1 MQPRQTTRDP
11 MPPSELAPYRGPDR
25 RGVARF
31 VVPAA
36 LPTALLVLVAAACL
50 LIGPN
55 LRFKISEVALNEIAV
70 VGATLAL
77 LAGVASILR
86 WRLDGIARNWWCGW
100 ALLTFGTGRLVLEP
114 LAGTDSLA
122 VDLAIAILAG
132 ILILCAIT
140 GPEVDAS
147 IRLTSTVA
155 VAAGG
160 AALALAIVFAVD
172 QSHVRPNVALASI
185 GIAWLL
191 IAALAASRQLGARRD
206 IEAAW
211 LIPLGVALGFA
222 NLVPLGIHHGAAA
235 ELADRSFELGAS
247 GLAGIGALG
256 GLVRAAVHHRTRAL
270 REQIERERETAN
282 RQRVEESF
290 ADRLHEMRS
299 TVVAIEGGVATWA
312 PSVEAEPD
320 APAGSSTADALT
332 AESTLRAALIAE
344 IRRLRTLVNESPSA
358 SDVEAFD
365 VAATL
370 APTVELHR
378 AAGQTIRFE
387 TEGSTR
393 ALGRPDQ
400 IAQVLEGLLTN
411 AAKYAPGTAVLVT
424 ARHELDEIS
433 VRVEDDGVGIDPEYW
448 DLIFERGFR
457 VDPDAP
463 TTGNGLGLAV
473 ARSLV
478 RSQDGDLWVETSPSG
493 GCAFALSIP
502 AAPALRIVPP
512 HAEAHTVIP
521 DDISPLIPMREAR

>member
-1 MQPRQTTRDP
+1 MQPRQSTRDP
-11 MPPSELAPYRGPDR
+11 MPPVVPAPYRGPDR

-36 LPTALLVLVAAACL
+36 LPSAILVIVAAGWL

-55 LRFKISEVALNEIAV
+55 LRFEISPLALNEFAV

-77 LAGVASILR
+77 LAGVASVLR

-100 ALLTFGTGRLVLEP
+100 ALLTIGTGRLVLEP

-122 VDLAIAILAG
+122 VDLAIAVLAG
-132 ILILCAIT
+132 ILILRAIT

-155 VAAGG
+155 IAAGG
-160 AALALAIVFAVD
+160 ASLAVAVVFAVNESQIPARVALAIAGT
-172 QSHVRPNVALASI
+172 AWMLI
-185 GIAWLL
+185 G
-191 IAALAASRQLGARRD
+191 ALAAVRQIGSRRD
-206 IEAAW
+206 VEAAW
-211 LIPLGVALGFA
+211 LIPLAVALGFA
-222 NLVPLGIHHGAAA
+222 DLVPLGIHHGNAA
-235 ELADRSFELGAS
+235 ELADRLFELGAS

-312 PSVEAEPD
+312 PPPVDDGLGPA
-320 APAGSSTADALT
+320 APVAST

-365 VAATL
+365 VDTAL

-378 AAGQTIRFE
+378 AAGQTIRFKA
-387 TEGSTR
+387 EGSTR
-393 ALGRPDQ
+393 ALGRP
-400 IAQVLEGLLTN
+400 
-411 AAKYAPGTAVLVT
+411 
-424 ARHELDEIS
+424 
-433 VRVEDDGVGIDPEYW
+433 VRVGH
-448 DLIFERGFR
+448 
-457 VDPDAP
+457 
-463 TTGNGLGLAV
+463 
-473 ARSLV
+473 ARAS
-478 RSQDGDLWVETSPSG
+478 T
-493 GCAFALSIP
+493 
-502 AAPALRIVPP
+502 
-512 HAEAHTVIP
+512 
-521 DDISPLIPMREAR
+521 

>member
-1 MQPRQTTRDP
+1 MQPGQTTRDP

-55 LRFKISEVALNEIAV
+55 LRFKISPLALNELAV

-77 LAGVASILR
+77 LAGVASVLR
-86 WRLDGIARNWWCGW
+86 WRLDGIARNWWSGW
-100 ALLTFGTGRLVLEP
+100 ALLTIGTGRLVLEP

-122 VDLAIAILAG
+122 IDLAIAVLAG
-132 ILILCAIT
+132 ILILRAIT
-140 GPEVDAS
+140 GPAVDAS

-155 VAAGG
+155 VAAAG
-160 AALALAIVFAVD
+160 ASLAVAVVFAVNQTHVSARIALAIAGTVWMLIG
-172 QSHVRPNVALASI
+172 ALATV
-185 GIAWLL
+185 
-191 IAALAASRQLGARRD
+191 RQMGPHRD
-206 IEAAW
+206 VEAAW
-211 LIPLGVALGFA
+211 LIPLAVALGFA
-222 NLVPLGIHHGAAA
+222 DLVPLGIHHGNAA
-235 ELADRSFELGAS
+235 ELADRLFELGAS

-270 REQIERERETAN
+270 RAQIERERETAN

-312 PSVEAEPD
+312 PASAGDPI
-320 APAGSSTADALT
+320 GSSTPGALT

-344 IRRLRTLVNESPSA
+344 MRRLRTLVNESPGA
-358 SDVEAFD
+358 SGVETFD
-365 VAATL
+365 VATTL

-378 AAGQTIRFE
+378 AAGQSIRFE

-411 AAKYAPGTAVLVT
+411 AAKYAPGTEVLVT

-433 VRVEDDGVGIDPEYW
+433 IRVEDHGTGIDPEYW

-493 GCAFALSIP
+493 GCAFVLSIP

-512 HAEAHTVIP
+512 HAEAHTVTP
-521 DDISPLIPMREAR
+521 HDISPPTAIREAR

>member
-1 MQPRQTTRDP
+1 MQPRHTTRDP
-11 MPPSELAPYRGPDR
+11 MPLAVPAPYRGPDR

-36 LPTALLVLVAAACL
+36 LPTAILVIVAACGL

-55 LRFKISEVALNEIAV
+55 LRFGISPLALNEFAV

-77 LAGVASILR
+77 LAGVASVLR

-100 ALLTFGTGRLVLEP
+100 ALLTIGVGRLVLEP

-122 VDLAIAILAG
+122 VDLAIAVLAG
-132 ILILCAIT
+132 ILILRAIT

-147 IRLTSTVA
+147 IRLTSTIA
-155 VAAGG
+155 VAAAG
-160 AALALAIVFAVD
+160 ASLAVAVVFAVGQSRVPARIALAIAG
-172 QSHVRPNVALASI
+172 S
-185 GIAWLL
+185 AWLL
-191 IAALAASRQLGARRD
+191 IGALAVVRQMGARRD
-206 IEAAW
+206 VEAAW
-211 LIPLGVALGFA
+211 LIPFAVALGFA
-222 NLVPLGIHHGAAA
+222 DLVPLGIHHGNAA
-235 ELADRSFELGAS
+235 ELADRCFELGAS

-312 PSVEAEPD
+312 PSTEGGPVGTL
-320 APAGSSTADALT
+320 APGALT

-344 IRRLRTLVNESPSA
+344 IRRLRTLVNESPGA

-365 VAATL
+365 VATTL
-370 APTVELHR
+370 TPTVELHR

-387 TEGSTR
+387 TEGPTR

-411 AAKYAPGTAVLVT
+411 ATKYASGTEVFVT
-424 ARHELDEIS
+424 VRHELDEIS
-433 VRVEDDGVGIDPEYW
+433 IRVEDDGAGIDPAYW

-457 VDPDAP
+457 VDPDASA
-463 TTGNGLGLAV
+463 TGHGLGLAV
-473 ARSLV
+473 ARGLV
-478 RSQDGDLWVETSPSG
+478 RSQDGDLWVEASPTG
-493 GCAFALSIP
+493 GCAFVMSIP

-512 HAEAHTVIP
+512 HAEAHTVSPPDLSPSIP
-521 DDISPLIPMREAR
+521 IREAR

>member
-1 MQPRQTTRDP
+1 MQPPNTSRDP
-11 MPPSELAPYRGPDR
+11 MSASDPAPYRGPDR

-36 LPTALLVLVAAACL
+36 LPTAILVLLAAAWL

-55 LRFKISEVALNEIAV
+55 LRLDISSVALNEFSVI
-70 VGATLAL
+70 GATLAL
-77 LAGVASILR
+77 LAGVASVLR
-86 WRLDGIARNWWCGW
+86 WRLDGIARNWWSGW
-100 ALLTFGTGRLVLEP
+100 ALLTIGSGRLVLEP
-114 LAGTDSLA
+114 LTGTDSLP
-122 VDLAIAILAG
+122 VDLAIAVLAG
-132 ILILCAIT
+132 ILILRAIT

-147 IRLTSTVA
+147 IRVTSTVV
-155 VAAGG
+155 VAAAG
-160 AALALAIVFAVD
+160 AALALAVVFAVN
-172 QSHVRPNVALASI
+172 QSRVRPHVALACT
-185 GIAWLL
+185 GAAWLL
-191 IAALAASRQLGARRD
+191 IAALAAIRQVGARRD

-211 LIPLGVALGFA
+211 LIPLTVALGLA
-222 NLVPLGIHHGAAA
+222 DLVPLGIHHAAAA
-235 ELADRSFELGAS
+235 ELADRAFELGAS

-270 REQIERERETAN
+270 REQIEREREIAN

-299 TVVAIEGGVATWA
+299 TVVAIEGGVATWV
-312 PSVEAEPD
+312 PSIAD
-320 APAGSSTADALT
+320 APHGDLAPEALT

-365 VAATL
+365 IATTL
-370 APTVELHR
+370 GPTVALHR
-378 AAGQTIRFE
+378 AAGQSIHFE

-411 AAKYAPGTAVLVT
+411 AAKYASGTEVLVT

-433 VRVEDDGVGIDPEYW
+433 IRVEDHGDGIDPEYW

-463 TTGNGLGLAV
+463 ANGDGLGLSV

-478 RSQDGDLWVETSPSG
+478 RSQDGDLWVETGPTG
-493 GCAFALSIP
+493 GCAFVLSIP

-512 HAEAHTVIP
+512 PAEALTMSTRNL
-521 DDISPLIPMREAR
+521 SPPTSIREAQ

>member
-1 MQPRQTTRDP
+1 MQPRQTIRDP
-11 MPPSELAPYRGPDR
+11 MPPTVPAPYRGPDR

-36 LPTALLVLVAAACL
+36 LPSAILVIVAAGWL

-55 LRFKISEVALNEIAV
+55 LRFEISPLALNEFAV

-77 LAGVASILR
+77 LAGVAAILR

-100 ALLTFGTGRLVLEP
+100 ALLTIGIGRLVLEP
-114 LAGTDSLA
+114 LAGTNSLA
-122 VDLAIAILAG
+122 SDLAIAVLAG
-132 ILILCAIT
+132 ILILRAIT

-160 AALALAIVFAVD
+160 AALAVAVVFTVD
-172 QSHVRPNVALASI
+172 QSHLPARTALAIAGTAWMLI
-185 GIAWLL
+185 G
-191 IAALAASRQLGARRD
+191 ALAAVRQMGARRD
-206 IEAAW
+206 VEAAW
-211 LIPLGVALGFA
+211 LIPFAVALGFA
-222 NLVPLGIHHGAAA
+222 DLVPLGIHHGNAA
-235 ELADRSFELGAS
+235 ELADRLFELGAS
-247 GLAGIGALG
+247 GLAGIAALG

-312 PSVEAEPD
+312 PPSVDDGVEPSTPV
-320 APAGSSTADALT
+320 APT

-344 IRRLRTLVNESPSA
+344 IRRLRTLINESPGA

-365 VAATL
+365 VATAL

-387 TEGSTR
+387 TDGPTR

-411 AAKYAPGTAVLVT
+411 AAKYAPGTEVLVT

-433 VRVEDDGVGIDPEYW
+433 IRVEDGGVGVDPEYW

-457 VDPDAP
+457 FDLDAP
-463 TTGNGLGLAV
+463 TTGHGLGLAV
-473 ARSLV
+473 ARNLV
-478 RSQDGDLWVETSPSG
+478 RSQDGDLWVETGPGG
-493 GCAFALSIP
+493 GCAFVLSIP

-512 HAEAHTVIP
+512 HAEGHSVTP
-521 DDISPLIPMREAR
+521 HEPSPLIPMREAQ

>member
-1 MQPRQTTRDP
+1 MQPRHTTRDP
-11 MPPSELAPYRGPDR
+11 MPPAVSAPYRGPDR

-36 LPTALLVLVAAACL
+36 LPTAILVIVAAGWL

-55 LRFKISEVALNEIAV
+55 LRFETSPLALNEFAV

-77 LAGVASILR
+77 LAGVASVLR

-100 ALLTFGTGRLVLEP
+100 ALLTIGTGRLVLEP

-122 VDLAIAILAG
+122 VDLAIAVLAG
-132 ILILCAIT
+132 ILILRAIT

-160 AALALAIVFAVD
+160 ASLAVAVVFAVD
-172 QSHVRPNVALASI
+172 QSRIPARTALA
-185 GIAWLL
+185 IAGGAWML
-191 IAALAASRQLGARRD
+191 IAALATVRQMGRRRD
-206 IEAAW
+206 VEAAW
-211 LIPLGVALGFA
+211 LIPLAVALGFA
-222 NLVPLGIHHGAAA
+222 DLVPLGIHHGNA
-235 ELADRSFELGAS
+235 ELADPLFELGAS

-312 PSVEAEPD
+312 PAAAD
-320 APAGSSTADALT
+320 APVGSLAPEALT
-332 AESTLRAALIAE
+332 VESTLRAALIAE
-344 IRRLRTLVNESPSA
+344 IRRLRTLVNESPGA
-358 SDVEAFD
+358 NDVEAFD
-365 VAATL
+365 VATTL
-370 APTVELHR
+370 TPTVDLHR

-387 TEGSTR
+387 TVGPTR

-411 AAKYAPGTAVLVT
+411 AAKYAAGTEVLVT
-424 ARHELDEIS
+424 VRHELDEIS
-433 VRVEDDGVGIDPEYW
+433 IRVEDHGVGIDPEYW

-457 VDPDAP
+457 VDPDASA
-463 TTGNGLGLAV
+463 TGHGLGLAV

-478 RSQDGDLWVETSPSG
+478 RSQDGDLWVESGPTG
-493 GCAFALSIP
+493 GCAFVMSIP

-512 HAEAHTVIP
+512 HAEAHTV
-521 DDISPLIPMREAR
+521 SPPELSPSIAIREAR

>member
-1 MQPRQTTRDP
+1 MQPRHTTCDP
-11 MPPSELAPYRGPDR
+11 MSPTAPSPYRGPDR

-36 LPTALLVLVAAACL
+36 LPTAILVLVAAAWL

-55 LRFKISEVALNEIAV
+55 LRFDISPVALNEFAV
-70 VGATLAL
+70 VGATLAS
-77 LAGVASILR
+77 LAGVASVLR
-86 WRLDGIARNWWCGW
+86 WRLDGIARNWWSGW
-100 ALLTFGTGRLVLEP
+100 ALLTIGTGRLVLEP
-114 LAGTDSLA
+114 LTGTDSLP
-122 VDLAIAILAG
+122 VDLAIAVLAG
-132 ILILCAIT
+132 ILILRAIT

-147 IRLTSTVA
+147 IRLTSTVV
-155 VAAGG
+155 VAAAG
-160 AALALAIVFAVD
+160 AALAVTVVFAVN
-172 QSHVRPNVALASI
+172 QSRVRPHVALACT
-185 GIAWLL
+185 GAAWLL
-191 IAALAASRQLGARRD
+191 IATLAAIRQVGARRD

-211 LIPLGVALGFA
+211 LIPLTVALGLA
-222 NLVPLGIHHGAAA
+222 DLVPLGIHHGAAA
-235 ELADRSFELGAS
+235 ELADRAFELGAS

-270 REQIERERETAN
+270 REQIEREREIAN

-312 PSVEAEPD
+312 PSATD
-320 APAGSSTADALT
+320 APHGDLATEALT
-332 AESTLRAALIAE
+332 SESTLRAALTAE

-365 VAATL
+365 IATTVG
-370 APTVELHR
+370 PTVELHR
-378 AAGQTIRFE
+378 AAGQRIHFE
-387 TEGSTR
+387 TEGATR

-411 AAKYAPGTAVLVT
+411 AAKYASGTEVLVT

-433 VRVEDDGVGIDPEYW
+433 IRVEDHGAGIDPEYW

-457 VDPDAP
+457 VDPAAP
-463 TTGNGLGLAV
+463 AHGDGLGLSV

-493 GCAFALSIP
+493 GCAFVMSIP

-512 HAEAHTVIP
+512 HAEALTVSTR
-521 DDISPLIPMREAR
+521 DLSPPAPIREAR